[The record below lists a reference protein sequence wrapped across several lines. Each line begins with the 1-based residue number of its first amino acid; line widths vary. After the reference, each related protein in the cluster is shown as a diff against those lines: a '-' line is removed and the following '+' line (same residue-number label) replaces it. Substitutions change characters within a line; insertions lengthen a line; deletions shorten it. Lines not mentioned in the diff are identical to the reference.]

1 MGSITIRETAYVGD
15 SSSSIEY
22 EFSDINDYIVW
33 SEYKQEAL
41 NKAVKSYAEGL
52 GVEPDVQVA
61 TKKTEPT
68 KH

>member
-1 MGSITIRETAYVGD
+1 MGSIRITETAYVGD

-52 GVEPDVQVA
+52 GAEPEINV
-61 TKKTEPT
+61 KKRET

>member
-1 MGSITIRETAYVGD
+1 MGSIRITETNYVGD
-15 SSSSIEY
+15 SSSTIEY

-52 GVEPDVQVA
+52 VVDPDIQV
-61 TKKTEPT
+61 KKKSET

>member
-1 MGSITIRETAYVGD
+1 MGSIRITETNYVGD

-33 SEYKQEAL
+33 SEYKQESL
-41 NKAVKSYAEGL
+41 NKAVKSYADNFSS
-52 GVEPDVQVA
+52 GVEEVSV
-61 TKKTEPT
+61 KKKET